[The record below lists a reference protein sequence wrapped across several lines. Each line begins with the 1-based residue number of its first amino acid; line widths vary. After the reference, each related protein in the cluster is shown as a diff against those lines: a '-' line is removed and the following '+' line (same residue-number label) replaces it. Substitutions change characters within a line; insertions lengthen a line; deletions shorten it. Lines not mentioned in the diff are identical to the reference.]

1 MAIGT
6 FNNRSN
12 LTLKCVVFKHS
23 SLLTILCLL
32 LFGLKFQTLYY
43 SNVIYSFV
51 CDCILNLEFSSVIVL
66 LVLMSGDVAENP
78 GPCEN
83 PTGIQNCL
91 SIAHLNI
98 RSIRTKLD
106 YIKDF
111 FLDFDILCFTETH
124 LTNDITT
131 ESLLLDGFSDP
142 FRLDKTAF
150 SSGLLTY
157 VSNKLV
163 CKRLEHLHNPNIDAI
178 WNEIMY
184 KGTTFI
190 LCNVYRPPNSNVTF
204 WDNLNISI
212 EMALDYNKNLVIVGD
227 LNDDLLNPNCH
238 HLKNCMLL
246 NNLRNVINEPTRIT
260 NTTATLIDPIIIS
273 DSIKSLNEGTIN
285 VPLEISDHKSTFIF
299 FPFTVVL
306 TTAVKRKI

>member
-1 MAIGT
+1 M
-6 FNNRSN
+6 
-12 LTLKCVVFKHS
+12 
-23 SLLTILCLL
+23 
-32 LFGLKFQTLYY
+32 
-43 SNVIYSFV
+43 
-51 CDCILNLEFSSVIVL
+51 IVL

-78 GPCEN
+78 GPFEN
-83 PTGIQNCL
+83 STEMQNCL

-163 CKRLEHLHNPNIDAI
+163 CKRLDRLHNPNIDSI
-178 WNEIMY
+178 WNEIIY
-184 KGTTFI
+184 KGTSLI

-212 EMALDYNKNLVIVGD
+212 EMALDLIKTS
-227 LNDDLLNPNCH
+227 LL
-238 HLKNCMLL
+238 
-246 NNLRNVINEPTRIT
+246 
-260 NTTATLIDPIIIS
+260 
-273 DSIKSLNEGTIN
+273 
-285 VPLEISDHKSTFIF
+285 
-299 FPFTVVL
+299 
-306 TTAVKRKI
+306 